1 LNLQIKDCNEQII
14 EIWQYMQN
22 QYDVNIQ
29 KIVHEVQDNLSQN
42 NHKVNYSELYKNYLH
57 NKNENFK
64 MINEK

>member
-1 LNLQIKDCNEQII
+1 
-14 EIWQYMQN
+14 MQN
-22 QYDVNIQ
+22 QSDANIQ